1 MVAVSRLKSQ
11 DMIACLKHNIR
22 EEHKVN
28 TCSYTK
34 ERKKHVR
41 TTQDGNDFVIIQSET
56 SQ

>member
-1 MVAVSRLKSQ
+1 MVAGSKWKSQ
-11 DMIACLKHNIR
+11 VIIACLKQNIR

-34 ERKKHVR
+34 ERKKHGS
-41 TTQDGNDFVIIQSET
+41 TTQVGNDFVILQSET